1 MEKSSLSR
9 DAKLRLFGG
18 LLSLGLGLGIMAMK
32 FLAYRLTGSTALLS
46 DALES
51 VVNVVA
57 AAFAL
62 WAVRAAEAPPD
73 PEHPYGH
80 GKLEFV
86 TAVFEGGLISFAAIM
101 IGYEAINALVHGAA
115 APNLDRGL
123 GIVAVAGALNGFL
136 GFVLIGIGRRTHS
149 AALIADGKHVLT
161 DFFTTIGI
169 LGGLALVK
177 ITGYAWLDPV
187 IALLMAG
194 LLASTGIPLVREAIS
209 ALIDAAD
216 EKLLEAM
223 LISFE
228 RHRRPGI
235 IRLHHVRA
243 MRNGRRIHVDGHVV
257 VPEFWTV
264 DEAHEETEAFE
275 TDVVTESFSEGEME
289 FHLDPCRR
297 AYCRSCE
304 VAPCPIRREP
314 FAHRPP
320 LSLLE
325 LLSPVD
331 ITDRALSPASPEA
344 KN

>member
-1 MEKSSLSR
+1 MAPTPSAQR
-9 DAKLRLFGG
+9 DARLRLFGG
-18 LLSLGLGLGIMAMK
+18 LLALVMGLAIMAMK

-73 PEHPYGH
+73 EEHPYGH

-86 TAVFEGGLISFAAIM
+86 TAVFEGGLISFAALM
-101 IGYEAINALVHGAA
+101 IAYEAITALLHGAV
-115 APNLDRGL
+115 PPDLSRGL
-123 GIVAVAGALNGFL
+123 WIVAIAGALNGLL
-136 GFVLIGIGRRTHS
+136 GFALIGIGRRTHS
-149 AALIADGKHVLT
+149 AALVADGKHVLT
-161 DFFTTIGI
+161 DFMTTIGI
-169 LGGLALVK
+169 LVGLALVK
-177 ITGYAWLDPV
+177 ITGFAWLDPV
-187 IALLMAG
+187 IALVMAA
-194 LLASTGIPLVREAIS
+194 LLASTGVPLVKEAIS
-209 ALIDAAD
+209 GLIDAAD
-216 EKLLEAM
+216 ETLLEKM

-228 RHRRPGI
+228 RNRRPGI

-275 TDVVTESFSEGEME
+275 EAVVKDSFSEGEME

-320 LSLLE
+320 LNLLE

-331 ITDRALSPASPEA
+331 ITDRPV
-344 KN
+344 